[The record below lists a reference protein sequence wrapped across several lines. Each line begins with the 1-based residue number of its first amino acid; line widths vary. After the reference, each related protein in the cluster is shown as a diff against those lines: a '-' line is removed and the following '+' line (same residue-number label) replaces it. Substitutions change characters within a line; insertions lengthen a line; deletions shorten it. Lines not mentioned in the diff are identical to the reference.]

1 MDTATRLRQTVI
13 SWAADD
19 SDTPAPAEA
28 GAARELAAGLGLRT
42 VVLVEGVSDRAAV
55 EALAERQGRT
65 LTDEGVVVV
74 PLGGAT
80 SITRFLRLLGPDGL
94 DVRPAGLCD
103 AAEQRFFLQGL
114 ERTGFGAGLAPDD
127 LETLGFFTCHADLE
141 DELIRALG
149 TDGVQQVI
157 DDQGDLRTFRLFQK
171 QPAQRERPVEAQL
184 RRFMGTIGGRKEHY
198 ARALTEALD
207 LTRLPRPLDGLLAHL

>member
-1 MDTATRLRQTVI
+1 MRQTVI

-28 GAARELAAGLGLRT
+28 ARELAAGLGLCT

-65 LTDEGVVVV
+65 LTAEGVVVV

-127 LETLGFFTCHADLE
+127 LEPLGFFTCHADLE

-198 ARALTEALD
+198 ARALTEAID
-207 LTRLPRPLDGLLAHL
+207 LTRLPRPLDGLLAHV

>member
-19 SDTPAPAEA
+19 SETPAPAEA

-65 LTDEGVVVV
+65 LTAEGVVVV

-114 ERTGFGAGLAPDD
+114 ERTGFGSGLAPGD
-127 LETLGFFTCHADLE
+127 LEAVGFFTCHADLE

-157 DDQGDLRTFRLFQK
+157 DDQGDLRTFRLFQR

-207 LTRLPRPLDGLLAHL
+207 LSSLPRPLDGLLAHL